1 MESVLQH
8 LKVDYDV
15 EMKTNGSNIRFVS
28 DKVYTND
35 LDYNIEKKNSSL
47 TPLGQLEQEPNS
59 EFLQAENFIE
69 LNQKQTDLVLHSV
82 KQQTQ
87 SEKKTSYLE
96 TQGEQVSQGLGVG
109 IASTPIESSLA
120 DTNTEKYQSQQQKE
134 QIERKNMT
142 QKQDFQIDDKVS
154 QGEFAVEVQTPIE
167 SSKADTGTVANQ
179 FQQQQ
184 ELKEKKD
191 VIQKQDSSIE
201 IDDIQVPKQEGTQT
215 EDEVSG
221 QVEETVVSEEDT
233 VKVEQKKED
242 EEQQGTIIEGMQKF
256 FGQLFK

>member
-1 MESVLQH
+1 
-8 LKVDYDV
+8 
-15 EMKTNGSNIRFVS
+15 
-28 DKVYTND
+28 
-35 LDYNIEKKNSSL
+35 
-47 TPLGQLEQEPNS
+47 
-59 EFLQAENFIE
+59 
-69 LNQKQTDLVLHSV
+69 
-82 KQQTQ
+82 
-87 SEKKTSYLE
+87 
-96 TQGEQVSQGLGVG
+96 
-109 IASTPIESSLA
+109 
-120 DTNTEKYQSQQQKE
+120 
-134 QIERKNMT
+134 MT

-184 ELKEKKD
+184 ELLERKD

>member
-1 MESVLQH
+1 M
-8 LKVDYDV
+8 
-15 EMKTNGSNIRFVS
+15 
-28 DKVYTND
+28 
-35 LDYNIEKKNSSL
+35 
-47 TPLGQLEQEPNS
+47 QLPVVGVMRQ
-59 EFLQAENFIE
+59 LA
-69 LNQKQTDLVLHSV
+69 SV
-82 KQQTQ
+82 KQQR
-87 SEKKTSYLE
+87 
-96 TQGEQVSQGLGVG
+96 
-109 IASTPIESSLA
+109 
-120 DTNTEKYQSQQQKE
+120 E
-134 QIERKNMT
+134 QIEREDMI

-154 QGEFAVEVQTPIE
+154 QGEFAVEVSTPVE